1 MATLFDSVVT
11 SGNIWRGAGRFLY
24 ADSGT
29 SFPGELE
36 SVINPSTF
44 VLGSGWNDFGGT
56 TEAGITITRTFEG
69 FEGVN
74 VDQLTYRL
82 FKGEPTD
89 WEMSVA
95 AEMLETDPD
104 NLEIF
109 FELPTSADHTGTSV
123 SQKHTAF
130 SAPTTLT
137 ERMVAVVQEHSENDN
152 LRVFVFRQAK
162 PTPESME
169 IMISKDEASAVP
181 VEFELEADTDVADAD
196 GPFGMLYRETAS

>member
-1 MATLFDSVVT
+1 MARCGALPLRGLGDVVP
-11 SGNIWRGAGRFLY
+11 WRAGECHQPVDLCAR
-24 ADSGT
+24 
-29 SFPGELE
+29 ERLE
-36 SVINPSTF
+36 
-44 VLGSGWNDFGGT
+44 
-56 TEAGITITRTFEG
+56 
-69 FEGVN
+69 
-74 VDQLTYRL
+74 RL
-82 FKGEPTD
+82 RR
-89 WEMSVA
+89 
-95 AEMLETDPD
+95 EMLETDPD